1 MKRIAIVI
9 LLALVAAGAWG
20 QDLAGFQEGFDGFA
34 TALAPTLSYN
44 ATAGNNWS
52 DAYIGNFPR
61 FGVGAAVGFTSVPV
75 DKLDALIGTIGT
87 GVEIPEALSQLGLP
101 VPAAALSAK
110 IGGFVLPFDIGLK
123 AMMLTPE
130 MTASFDAM
138 GFSFDY
144 SLFGGNVRYA
154 LVKQNLL
161 LPDVSIGAGYNRLS
175 GAISMPL
182 DIAGQSFTFNDGTLD
197 HTLAVSDPDL
207 ALAWTTDSFDFT
219 VQASKKILFI
229 EPYVGAGL
237 SVGKSTVRGGIES
250 QLTYDGA
257 AVTEDQVQEIK
268 DALEA
273 AEITV
278 PDLSA
283 DGFMFG
289 SEDSSPAFRVYGG
302 LSLSLFVIKL
312 DTSVTYAPASQ
323 SLGAQVMLRL
333 QF

>member
-9 LLALVAAGAWG
+9 RLALVAAGAWA
-20 QDLAGFQEGFDGFA
+20 QDLEDFQTGFNGFA

-61 FGVGAAVGFTSVPV
+61 FGVGAAVGFTSVP
-75 DKLDALIGTIGT
+75 IGELTTLVESIAS
-87 GVEIPEALSQLGLP
+87 GVEIPEALSSLGLP
-101 VPAAALSAK
+101 VPSAALSAK
-110 IGGFVLPFDIGLK
+110 IGGFILPFDIGLK

-154 LVKQNLL
+154 LLKQNIL
-161 LPDVSIGAGYNRLS
+161 LPDVSVGAGYNRLS

-182 DIAGQSFTFNDGTLD
+182 GITGQSFTFNDGTDD

-207 ALAWTTDSFDFT
+207 ALSWTTDSFDFT

-229 EPYVGAGL
+229 EPYLGAGL

-257 AVTEDQVQEIK
+257 AVTEAEVETIK
-268 DALEA
+268 TALSQA
-273 AEITV
+273 GITV

-289 SEDSSPAFRVYGG
+289 SEDATPAFRVYGG
-302 LSLSLFVIKL
+302 LSLSLFVVKL
-312 DTSVTYAPASQ
+312 DTTVTYALASQ
-323 SLGAQVMLRL
+323 SLGAQVMLRV

>member
-9 LLALVAAGAWG
+9 LLALVAFGAWA
-20 QDLAGFQEGFDGFA
+20 QDLGDFQNGFTGFA
-34 TALAPTLSYN
+34 SALAPTLSYN

-52 DAYIGNFPR
+52 DAYIGNLPH
-61 FGVGAAVGFTSVPV
+61 FGIGAAVGFTSVPIGE
-75 DKLDALIGTIGT
+75 LTTLIGTIAS
-87 GVEIPEALSQLGLP
+87 GVEIPAALSQLGLP

-110 IGGFVLPFDIGLK
+110 IGGFILPFDLGLK

-130 MTASFDAM
+130 MTASLDAM

-144 SLFGGNVRYA
+144 TLFGGNVRYA
-154 LVKQNLL
+154 LLKQNVL
-161 LPDVSIGAGYNRLS
+161 LPDVSVGAGYNRLN

-182 DIAGQSFTFNDGTLD
+182 GITGQSFTFNDGASD
-197 HTLAVSDPDL
+197 HVLAVSDPDL

-229 EPYVGAGL
+229 EPYLGAGL

-257 AVTEDQVQEIK
+257 AVTESQVEAIRQ
-268 DALEA
+268 ALADGGIAMPE
-273 AEITV
+273 
-278 PDLSA
+278 LSA

-289 SEDSSPAFRVYGG
+289 SEDATPAFRVYGG
-302 LSLSLFVIKL
+302 LSLSLFVVKL
-312 DTSVTYAPASQ
+312 DTTVTYALASR
-323 SLGAQVMLRL
+323 SLGAQVMLRM